1 MAFRLLY
8 GLDLVSYW
16 AIVGMHLAL
25 HYSNLRTSLAEARL
39 AGLRAQLNPHFLF
52 NTLNAISTLALKGD
66 HAAVTETLGRLS
78 GLLRA
83 ALDEHT
89 EEISLGREI
98 DILDDYVEIQR
109 VRFGDRLCVDKR
121 IADDALDYLLKPF
134 TSARFHEA
142 IDRARLE
149 VARAGDHET
158 HQRLI
163 ELLEERRRARQRD
176 DEPYLTRLAV
186 KHNQRMLLVKIAD
199 VDWIESSGNYAH
211 LHTADANY
219 VVRMTMAEL
228 ERRLDP
234 ARFARIHRST
244 IVQVDRIADIIAA
257 WHGDFDVTLRD
268 GTVLRLT
275 RNYRDRVL
283 DRKTR
288 R

>member
-1 MAFRLLY
+1 VGELAPLIRAVIVDDEVLARDAIRLRLKNEPDIEIV
-8 GLDLVSYW
+8 GEAADGGDAVEMLRDLHPDLVFLDVQMPVMDGFEVVEKVASEHLP
-16 AIVGMHLAL
+16 IVVFVTA
-25 HYSNLRTSLAEARL
+25 YDRYA
-39 AGLRAQLNPHFLF
+39 LRAFDTH
-52 NTLNAISTLALKGD
+52 
-66 HAAVTETLGRLS
+66 
-78 GLLRA
+78 
-83 ALDEHT
+83 
-89 EEISLGREI
+89 
-98 DILDDYVEIQR
+98 
-109 VRFGDRLCVDKR
+109 
-121 IADDALDYLLKPF
+121 ALDYLLKPF
-134 TSARFHEA
+134 TARRFHEA

-163 ELLEERRRARQRD
+163 ELLEERRRARPRD
-176 DEPYLTRLAV
+176 EREPDDREPYLARLAV
-186 KHNQRMLLVKIAD
+186 KHHQRMVLVKVDDI
-199 VDWIESSGNYAH
+199 DWIESSGNYAH
-211 LHTADANY
+211 LHTGGANY
-219 VVRMTMAEL
+219 VVRMTMGEL

-283 DRKTR
+283 DRKPR